1 MPKIAYHCSMEQFSS
16 KELMHYAIQA
26 EKSGFEH
33 LSCSDHLAPW
43 SRSQGH
49 SGNAWCWV
57 GAVLSATK
65 MSCGSVCSAGYRY
78 HPVVVAQMAATLA
91 ELFPNR
97 FWLALGSGEYL
108 NEQSTI
114 PSWPEKNTR
123 NQLLKESVEV
133 IRLLLDGK
141 EVTYPSEHL
150 EVHTARLYIYPKES
164 VPLFGAAL
172 SPETAK
178 FIEPFTDGLITAGP
192 FDEVE
197 KIVREYR
204 RKDKKKLILKM
215 DVSYASTQEK
225 AIEWGWEEWR
235 YTQIDDHLLPELRYP
250 EQFEEAAKNMTKK
263 QFSKKII
270 IACSPDDLRKAI
282 HQFSQLGFD
291 QINLHNVNK
300 DQESFIA
307 AAAQLL

>member
-1 MPKIAYHCSMEQFSS
+1 MVKIAYHCSMEQFSPS
-16 KELMHYAIQA
+16 ELMHYAIQA
-26 EKSGFEH
+26 EKSGFKH

-49 SGNAWCWV
+49 SGNAWCWM
-57 GAVLSATK
+57 GAVLSATE
-65 MSCGSVCSAGYRY
+65 MSCGTVCSPGYRY

-108 NEQSTI
+108 NEQFIT
-114 PSWPEKNTR
+114 PWPEKNIR
-123 NQLLKESVEV
+123 NEILKESFEI

-150 EVHTARLYIYPKES
+150 EVHTARLYILPKEPLS
-164 VPLFGAAL
+164 LFGAAL
-172 SPETAK
+172 STETTK
-178 FIEPFTDGLITAGP
+178 FIEPFTDGLITTGL

-197 KIVREYR
+197 KNVHQYQKKKR
-204 RKDKKKLILKM
+204 KKLILKM
-215 DVSYASTQEK
+215 NVSYASTPEK
-225 AIEWGWEEWR
+225 AIDWGWQEWR
-235 YTQIDDHLLPELRYP
+235 YTQIEGHLLPELRYP
-250 EQFEEAAKNMTKK
+250 EQFEEAAQKVTKE

-270 IACSPDDLRKAI
+270 IACTPDDLRKAI